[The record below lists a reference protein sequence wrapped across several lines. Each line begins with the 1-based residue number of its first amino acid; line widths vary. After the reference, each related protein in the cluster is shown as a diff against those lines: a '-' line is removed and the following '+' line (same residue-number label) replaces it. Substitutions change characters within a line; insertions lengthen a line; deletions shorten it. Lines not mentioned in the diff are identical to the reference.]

1 MIILDT
7 NVVSALMQ
15 SVPEPLV
22 VSWLDAQAAESI
34 WTTSITVF
42 EVRFGLELLSD
53 GARRDRLTTA
63 FEALLSE
70 DLADRVL
77 NLDASAANA
86 AAVLAAR
93 LRGQGKSIEIRVAM
107 ICGIAL
113 ARRAEVATRNVRHF
127 EPACVPVI
135 NPWE

>member
-1 MIILDT
+1 
-7 NVVSALMQ
+7 MQ

-70 DLADRVL
+70 DLAGRVL

-93 LRGQGKSIEIRVAM
+93 LRGEGKSIEIRDAM

-113 ARRAEVATRNVRHF
+113 DRRAEVATRNVRHF

>member
-15 SVPEPLV
+15 SAPEPLV

-42 EVRFGLELLSD
+42 EVRFGLELLSV
-53 GARRDRLTTA
+53 GARRTRLTTA

-70 DLADRVL
+70 DLAGRVL

-93 LRGQGKSIEIRVAM
+93 LRGQGKSIEIRDAM

-127 EPACVPVI
+127 EPASVPVI

>member
-93 LRGQGKSIEIRVAM
+93 LRGQGKSIEIRDAM

>member
-70 DLADRVL
+70 DLAGRVL

-93 LRGQGKSIEIRVAM
+93 LRGQGKSIEIRDAM

>member
-15 SVPEPLV
+15 SAPEPLV

-34 WTTSITVF
+34 WTTSITIF
-42 EVRFGLELLSD
+42 EVRFGLELLSV
-53 GARRDRLTTA
+53 GARRTRLTTA
-63 FEALLSE
+63 FGALLSE
-70 DLADRVL
+70 DLAGRVL

-93 LRGQGKSIEIRVAM
+93 LRGQGKSIEIRDAM

-127 EPACVPVI
+127 EPASVPVI